1 MTAFMLVHG
10 AWHGAWAWDRV
21 VPLLGR
27 TIVPEL
33 SSGSRVGLA
42 DHVAEV
48 VAALDAAG
56 EPVVLVGHSYG
67 GLVVRQAADTR
78 PGQVAH
84 LVLVEGWAG
93 SDGSSL
99 FSLAPPRFREAV
111 EAMAVEGELPP
122 PPTSSLGITDPDDA
136 RWVAERMRPQPLR
149 TFTDATRL
157 TGAVDWIPGTGV
169 YGIESR
175 MPFAGF
181 VQALGYR
188 PVPVVGPHDVMI
200 TDPALLADILLEVR
214 EQEARTLQ

>member
-27 TIVPEL
+27 TLVPEL
-33 SSGSRVGLA
+33 SSGSQVGLA

-48 VAALDAAG
+48 VAALDAAD

-93 SDGSSL
+93 PDGASL
-99 FSLAPPRFREAV
+99 FSLAPAWFRDALQASAV
-111 EAMAVEGELPP
+111 DGELPP
-122 PPTSSLGITDPDDA
+122 WPAVQVGITDPDDA
-136 RWVAERMRPQPLR
+136 RWVEERMRPHPLR

-157 TGAVDWIPGTGV
+157 TGAVDRIPGTGV

-175 MPFAGF
+175 IPFADF

-188 PVPVVGPHDVMI
+188 PVPIVGPHDVMI
-200 TDPALLADILLEVR
+200 TDPALLADVLLKVRDQEVR
-214 EQEARTLQ
+214 ALQ